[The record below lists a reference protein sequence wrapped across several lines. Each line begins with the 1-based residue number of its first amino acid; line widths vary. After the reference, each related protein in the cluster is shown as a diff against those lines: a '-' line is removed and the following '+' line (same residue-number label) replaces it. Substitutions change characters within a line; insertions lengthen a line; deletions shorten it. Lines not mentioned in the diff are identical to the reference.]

1 MTNSFS
7 KDFRNTHFKYKELD
21 KIHGTPY
28 IFTLLRIFRQLK
40 RNAQSVPTTL
50 GWGQLGYLAL
60 DLSTAAYA
68 SIPNSRVFVRP
79 VHPGAFTIQ
88 ALPITRAAVPLTE
101 ADIAHQKA
109 RHDEAI
115 CTYTEYQSV
124 EQTLRSQ
131 LVEAVHSDF

>member
-7 KDFRNTHFKYKELD
+7 KNFRNTHFEYKELD
-21 KIHGTPY
+21 KIHGTPD
-28 IFTLLRIFRQLK
+28 IVTLLRIFRQLK
-40 RNAQSVPTTL
+40 RNVQSVPTPL
-50 GWGQLGYLAL
+50 GGGQLGYLTL
-60 DLSTAAYA
+60 VLSAAAYA

-115 CTYTEYQSV
+115 RTYNECQSV
-124 EQTLRSQ
+124 EQTLR
-131 LVEAVHSDF
+131 